1 MTKNN
6 FEYINNNDFICDEIK
21 SIKINEENK
30 NFLNISFSYQKKYYI
45 DFDYLYEVNKSLEIL
60 KNINLYRIYEL
71 KLANLN
77 INNIDFLSNQTL
89 TGLRI
94 LDLDNNRIEDIS
106 IFTQEKVKFKLYRLC
121 LRNNPIR
128 KGLDVLSNEFFNRSI
143 YMEINPS

>member
-60 KNINLYRIYEL
+60 KILIY
-71 KLANLN
+71 
-77 INNIDFLSNQTL
+77 
-89 TGLRI
+89 
-94 LDLDNNRIEDIS
+94 IE
-106 IFTQEKVKFKLYRLC
+106 
-121 LRNNPIR
+121 
-128 KGLDVLSNEFFNRSI
+128 
-143 YMEINPS
+143 YMN